1 MKEKNWLDYLD
12 AVNDFSLSKGEPDW
26 MRTFRQD
33 ALTKADELPLPLSIG
48 MKFPRWSL
56 SM

>member
-33 ALTKADELPLPLSIG
+33 ALAKAYRSGEIP
-48 MKFPRWSL
+48 SL
-56 SM
+56 VVI